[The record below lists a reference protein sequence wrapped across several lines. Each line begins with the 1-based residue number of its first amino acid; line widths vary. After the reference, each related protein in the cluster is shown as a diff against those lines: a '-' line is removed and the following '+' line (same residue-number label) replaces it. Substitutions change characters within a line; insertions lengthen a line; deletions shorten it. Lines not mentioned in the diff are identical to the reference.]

1 MYRSDDIDFDSDGV
15 CEGCGKVLSV
25 GIHIC
30 HLMIDAEPKRRK
42 KRGAPKTAPP
52 PVEGQRDLG
61 WADKDPFSDDMTP
74 RKEREDFLESERA
87 RLLRKLEAIESLTK
101 LGLLLAKTNIGEVEE
116 ILRQIN
122 FHSR

>member
-15 CEGCGKVLSV
+15 CEGCGQVISV

-30 HLMIDAEPKRRK
+30 HGFDAEPKRRK

-52 PVEGQRDLG
+52 PAKGQRDLG

-101 LGLLLAKTNIGEVEE
+101 LALLLAKTNIGEVEE